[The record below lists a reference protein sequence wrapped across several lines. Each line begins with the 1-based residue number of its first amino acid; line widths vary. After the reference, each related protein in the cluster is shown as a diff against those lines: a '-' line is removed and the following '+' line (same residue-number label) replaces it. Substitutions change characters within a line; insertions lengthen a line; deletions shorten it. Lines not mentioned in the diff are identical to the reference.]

1 MRMEFRYVLTHSKYK
16 ICKFDKKV
24 FRQKKA
30 LFRNEK
36 HV

>member
-1 MRMEFRYVLTHSKYK
+1 MRMEFRYVLTHLKYK
-16 ICKFDKKV
+16 ICKFEKKA

-30 LFRNEK
+30 SFRNEK

>member
-1 MRMEFRYVLTHSKYK
+1 MEFDLIYEYLIDK

-30 LFRNEK
+30 SFRNEK